1 MKRFLLSIIKIG
13 NRSIRNTTREEVMN
27 NRFGTTSDM
36 IIQTVQEKEGCACL
50 AIDEKGLYLTS
61 PAYVDRP
68 LADPNRYAGNR
79 KDVAA
84 RLNALSLDADSLLE
98 QNRHRIP
105 KITGESK
112 KKVNPLKA
120 SKRSMKG

>member
-1 MKRFLLSIIKIG
+1 
-13 NRSIRNTTREEVMN
+13 MN

-68 LADPNRYAGNR
+68 LADPKVRVGRWN
-79 KDVAA
+79 
-84 RLNALSLDADSLLE
+84 
-98 QNRHRIP
+98 IP
-105 KITGESK
+105 GEPIVILVDFYVHS
-112 KKVNPLKA
+112 
-120 SKRSMKG
+120 

>member
-1 MKRFLLSIIKIG
+1 
-13 NRSIRNTTREEVMN
+13 MN

-36 IIQTVQEKEGCACL
+36 IIQTVQEKEGCAC
-50 AIDEKGLYLTS
+50 
-61 PAYVDRP
+61 
-68 LADPNRYAGNR
+68 YAGNR

-105 KITGESK
+105 KIPGESK

>member
-1 MKRFLLSIIKIG
+1 
-13 NRSIRNTTREEVMN
+13 MN

-68 LADPNRYAGNR
+68 LADPNRYSSPRGVRNRYAGNR

>member
-1 MKRFLLSIIKIG
+1 
-13 NRSIRNTTREEVMN
+13 MN

-105 KITGESK
+105 KLQ
-112 KKVNPLKA
+112 VNP
-120 SKRSMKG
+120 KRRSTLLRHPSAA

>member
-1 MKRFLLSIIKIG
+1 
-13 NRSIRNTTREEVMN
+13 MN

-68 LADPNRYAGNR
+68 LADPNR

>member
-1 MKRFLLSIIKIG
+1 
-13 NRSIRNTTREEVMN
+13 MN

-61 PAYVDRP
+61 PAYV
-68 LADPNRYAGNR
+68 DPNRYAGNR

>member
-1 MKRFLLSIIKIG
+1 MKIG
-13 NRSIRNTTREEVMN
+13 NRPIRNTTREEVMN

-68 LADPNRYAGNR
+68 LADPTRYAGNR

>member
-1 MKRFLLSIIKIG
+1 MKIG
-13 NRSIRNTTREEVMN
+13 NRPIRNTTREEVMN

-36 IIQTVQEKEGCACL
+36 QEKEGCACL

-84 RLNALSLDADSLLE
+84 RLNVLSLDADSLLE

>member
-1 MKRFLLSIIKIG
+1 MIKIFIINNEDRQSADSQYNQRG
-13 NRSIRNTTREEVMN
+13 SYEQSLRND
-27 NRFGTTSDM
+27 FGHDHSDGAG
-36 IIQTVQEKEGCACL
+36 KRR
-50 AIDEKGLYLTS
+50 IDEKGLYLTS

>member
-1 MKRFLLSIIKIG
+1 MVKIFIINNKDRQSADSQYNQRG
-13 NRSIRNTTREEVMN
+13 SYEQSLRND
-27 NRFGTTSDM
+27 FGHDHSDGAG
-36 IIQTVQEKEGCACL
+36 KEGCACL

>member
-1 MKRFLLSIIKIG
+1 MKIG
-13 NRSIRNTTREEVMN
+13 NRPIRNTTREEVMN

-68 LADPNRYAGNR
+68 LADPNRYAGIR
-79 KDVAA
+79 
-84 RLNALSLDADSLLE
+84 
-98 QNRHRIP
+98 
-105 KITGESK
+105 
-112 KKVNPLKA
+112 
-120 SKRSMKG
+120 MKSGGCSGWLQYQEILW

>member
-1 MKRFLLSIIKIG
+1 MIKIF
-13 NRSIRNTTREEVMN
+13 IIN
-27 NRFGTTSDM
+27 NEDRQSVDSQYNQRGSYE
-36 IIQTVQEKEGCACL
+36 QCACL

>member
-1 MKRFLLSIIKIG
+1 MKIG
-13 NRSIRNTTREEVMN
+13 NRPIRNTTREEVMN

-50 AIDEKGLYLTS
+50 AID
-61 PAYVDRP
+61 
-68 LADPNRYAGNR
+68 DPNRYAGNR

>member
-1 MKRFLLSIIKIG
+1 MKIG
-13 NRSIRNTTREEVMN
+13 NRPIRNTTREEVMN

-50 AIDEKGLYLTS
+50 AF
-61 PAYVDRP
+61 
-68 LADPNRYAGNR
+68 
-79 KDVAA
+79 DVAA

>member
-1 MKRFLLSIIKIG
+1 
-13 NRSIRNTTREEVMN
+13 MN

-68 LADPNRYAGNR
+68 LA
-79 KDVAA
+79 

>member
-1 MKRFLLSIIKIG
+1 
-13 NRSIRNTTREEVMN
+13 MN

-61 PAYVDRP
+61 PEYVDRP
-68 LADPNRYAGNR
+68 LADPNR

-84 RLNALSLDADSLLE
+84 RLNALSLDAGSLLE
-98 QNRHRIP
+98 QNQHRIP

>member
-1 MKRFLLSIIKIG
+1 M
-13 NRSIRNTTREEVMN
+13 EY
-27 NRFGTTSDM
+27 
-36 IIQTVQEKEGCACL
+36 GC
-50 AIDEKGLYLTS
+50 
-61 PAYVDRP
+61 

>member
-1 MKRFLLSIIKIG
+1 
-13 NRSIRNTTREEVMN
+13 MN

-36 IIQTVQEKEGCACL
+36 IIQTVQEKEGCACV
-50 AIDEKGLYLTS
+50 AIDEKGLYLSS
-61 PAYVDRP
+61 PEYVDRP

-84 RLNALSLDADSLLE
+84 RLNALSLDAGSLLE
-98 QNRHRIP
+98 QNQHRIP

>member
-1 MKRFLLSIIKIG
+1 MKIG
-13 NRSIRNTTREEVMN
+13 NRPIRNTTREEVMN

-68 LADPNRYAGNR
+68 LPIRTATPETVKMWLPD
-79 KDVAA
+79 
-84 RLNALSLDADSLLE
+84 
-98 QNRHRIP
+98 
-105 KITGESK
+105 
-112 KKVNPLKA
+112 
-120 SKRSMKG
+120 

>member
-1 MKRFLLSIIKIG
+1 
-13 NRSIRNTTREEVMN
+13 MN

-36 IIQTVQEKEGCACL
+36 IIQTVQEKKDAL
-50 AIDEKGLYLTS
+50 AS
-61 PAYVDRP
+61 PLMKKRAVPDLAGYVDRP

-84 RLNALSLDADSLLE
+84 RLNALGLDAGSLLE
-98 QNRHRIP
+98 QNQHRIP

-112 KKVNPLKA
+112 R
-120 SKRSMKG
+120 RSTLLRHQAQHERLIRAGSSVLIA

>member
-1 MKRFLLSIIKIG
+1 MKIG
-13 NRSIRNTTREEVMN
+13 NRPIRNTTREEVMN

-61 PAYVDRP
+61 P

>member
-1 MKRFLLSIIKIG
+1 
-13 NRSIRNTTREEVMN
+13 MN

-61 PAYVDRP
+61 PEYVDRP

-84 RLNALSLDADSLLE
+84 RLDALSS
-98 QNRHRIP
+98 
-105 KITGESK
+105 TGS
-112 KKVNPLKA
+112 V
-120 SKRSMKG
+120 MI

>member
-1 MKRFLLSIIKIG
+1 
-13 NRSIRNTTREEVMN
+13 MN

-61 PAYVDRP
+61 PEYVDRP

-84 RLNALSLDADSLLE
+84 RLDALSLDAASLFE
-98 QNRHRIP
+98 QNQHRSP
-105 KITGESK
+105 KITGEAK
-112 KKVNPLKA
+112 KKGNPLKA

>member
-1 MKRFLLSIIKIG
+1 
-13 NRSIRNTTREEVMN
+13 MN

-61 PAYVDRP
+61 PEYVDRP

-84 RLNALSLDADSLLE
+84 RLDALSLDAASLFE
-98 QNRHRIP
+98 QNQHRIP
-105 KITGESK
+105 KITGEAK

-120 SKRSMKG
+120 SKRSMKGCCPKCIGTHNRRKGNLPLFYLALS

>member
-1 MKRFLLSIIKIG
+1 
-13 NRSIRNTTREEVMN
+13 
-27 NRFGTTSDM
+27 
-36 IIQTVQEKEGCACL
+36 
-50 AIDEKGLYLTS
+50 
-61 PAYVDRP
+61 
-68 LADPNRYAGNR
+68 
-79 KDVAA
+79 VAA

>member
-1 MKRFLLSIIKIG
+1 
-13 NRSIRNTTREEVMN
+13 MN

-68 LADPNRYAGNR
+68 LAIEPLRR
-79 KDVAA
+79 K
-84 RLNALSLDADSLLE
+84 
-98 QNRHRIP
+98 P
-105 KITGESK
+105 
-112 KKVNPLKA
+112 
-120 SKRSMKG
+120 

>member
-1 MKRFLLSIIKIG
+1 
-13 NRSIRNTTREEVMN
+13 MN
-27 NRFGTTSDM
+27 NRFGTTSNM

-84 RLNALSLDADSLLE
+84 RLNALSLDAPGRGLF
-98 QNRHRIP
+98 P
-105 KITGESK
+105 KGTGGTGTW
-112 KKVNPLKA
+112 PPW
-120 SKRSMKG
+120 G